1 MTLTYRLYTTKTI
14 GIFDNKDDAI
24 NLLFHIPHSKIEVFQ
39 HLTPI
44 GIYTLKNNTLFLN
57 DIQIELEGFM
67 KKWYSNH
74 QNIEN
79 TELNLFIPLSQT
91 ETTPVDNL
99 PKNPDELLKHIQEL
113 EEASKLNEN
122 KINEYKNNVD
132 NKKETI
138 ENKKIMFDKEKKN
151 LEKEKENWFQLKSK
165 LEADKRVY
173 FIIKE
178 QLDSGELTED
188 SIPVLF
194 QDKYPIFLYM
204 DNNKLI
210 YNDDT
215 LFTEEIN
222 NYLMVLPKFKK
233 ENIAESE
240 SHLTTYNDLFS
251 SSDPLYA
258 HKKNTETSVN

>member
-1 MTLTYRLYTTKTI
+1 MNYTYRLYTTKTI
-14 GIFDNKDDAI
+14 GIFENKNDAI
-24 NLLFHIPHSKIEVFQ
+24 NLLFYIPNSKIEVFH

-57 DIQIELEGFM
+57 DTQIDLEGFM
-67 KKWYSNH
+67 KKWYSIH
-74 QNIEN
+74 EDIEN
-79 TELNLFIPLSQT
+79 TELNLFIPLTQT
-91 ETTPVDNL
+91 ENTTTNNL
-99 PKNPDELLKHIQEL
+99 PKNPEELLKHIQEL
-113 EEASKLNEN
+113 EEATKFNEN
-122 KINEYKNNVD
+122 IINECKNNID
-132 NKKETI
+132 NKDTFQ
-138 ENKKIMFDKEKKN
+138 NKKIIFDKEKKN
-151 LEKEKENWFQLKSK
+151 LDKEKENWLQLKSK

-178 QLDSGELTED
+178 QLDAGELTED

-194 QDKYPIFLYM
+194 QDKYPLFLYM

-222 NYLMVLPKFKK
+222 IYLMVLPKFKK

-258 HKKNTETSVN
+258 HKKVTETSTN

>member
-1 MTLTYRLYTTKTI
+1 MTYTYRLYTSKTI
-14 GIFDNKDDAI
+14 GIFENKDDAI
-24 NLLFHIPHSKIEVFQ
+24 NLLFHIPNSRIEVFQ

-57 DIQIELEGFM
+57 DLQIELEGFM
-67 KKWYSNH
+67 KKWYAN
-74 QNIEN
+74 EE
-79 TELNLFIPLSQT
+79 ELNLFIPLTQT
-91 ETTPVDNL
+91 EITPVNNL
-99 PKNPDELLKHIQEL
+99 PNNPDELLKHIQQL
-113 EEASKLNEN
+113 EEATKLNEN
-122 KINEYKNNVD
+122 LINEYKNNVD
-132 NKKETI
+132 DKKETFH
-138 ENKKIMFDKEKKN
+138 NKKIMFDKEKKN
-151 LEKEKENWFQLKSK
+151 LDKEKENWFQLKSK

-178 QLDSGELTED
+178 QLDAGELTED

-233 ENIAESE
+233 ENVAESE
-240 SHLTTYNDLFS
+240 SQLTTYNDLFS

-258 HKKNTETSVN
+258 HKKNTETSIN